1 MCQSSIMLKGR
12 IQKKKYKSK
21 GPDETKDIGYRLG
34 KMLRP
39 GNVVG
44 LYGELGSGKTTMVKG
59 IARALGIEEKEI
71 MSASFTII
79 TEYDSDPPFSHI
91 DLYRIEKDSE
101 LDEVGFWEHIG
112 GSTISVIEWAEK
124 AESMLPEDLIRVG
137 LTSVGEEVREITIEG
152 GDEKDWNNL

>member
-1 MCQSSIMLKGR
+1 MLKGR
-12 IQKKKYKSK
+12 IQYKKYISN

-39 GNVVG
+39 GDVVG

-79 TEYDSDPPFSHI
+79 TEYDSNPPFFHI

-101 LDEVGFWEHIG
+101 LDEVGFWEYIG
-112 GSTISVIEWAEK
+112 GSNISVIEWAEK
-124 AESMLPEDLIRVG
+124 AENMLPEDFIRVG
-137 LTSVGEEVREITIEG
+137 LTSVSEEVREITIEG